1 MNSWQSYVDVNL
13 MGAGLTQAAITGH
26 DGQIWACSAGFALTQ
41 EEVVT
46 LLSRLELPLFLLRNG
61 FVLGGG
67 RFFTLSVNS
76 WGLLG
81 RCGSGGCICIKTPE
95 EFLIGV
101 YDEHL
106 RSTKAVKIV
115 ETFADYLRVLSF

>member
-1 MNSWQSYVDVNL
+1 M
-13 MGAGLTQAAITGH
+13 
-26 DGQIWACSAGFALTQ
+26 
-41 EEVVT
+41 
-46 LLSRLELPLFLLRNG
+46 LSRLELPLFILRNG
-61 FVLGGG
+61 FILGGS
-67 RFFTLSVNS
+67 RFYTLAVNS

-81 RCGSGGCICIKTPE
+81 RCGSDGCICIKTPE

-115 ETFADYLRVLSF
+115 ETFADYLRVLSV